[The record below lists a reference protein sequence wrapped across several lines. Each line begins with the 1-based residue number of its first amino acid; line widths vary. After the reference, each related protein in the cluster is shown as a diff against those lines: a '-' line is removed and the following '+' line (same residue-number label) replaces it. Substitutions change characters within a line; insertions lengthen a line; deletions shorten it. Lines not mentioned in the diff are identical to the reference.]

1 MNQILFYMKFYW
13 YLKIIQLFLFGSS
26 DQSVDHA
33 ESLDTMQIVKRI
45 HTHTHSHM
53 LINNVI
59 SI

>member
-45 HTHTHSHM
+45 HTHTHSFSY
-53 LINNVI
+53 VDQ
-59 SI
+59 